1 MPRPAS
7 TLFQAR
13 LPCGPA
19 LDDLGALRAC
29 EKAAV
34 ECGYRVASRTGRA
47 LVLLPGPQ
55 SSLFR
60 CFAPQ
65 STHLPSP
72 TSGNGI
78 MAELVPKDDG
88 DGFEVTVAST
98 AQNIIGEAFVE
109 KLNRHMA
116 LPDGMDLPNPPEY
129 EMERQRSEVSLF
141 KKEASAYYYFSRLLL
156 SQDQPCGAA
165 AAEFVTAF
173 NQQYGATIANPSEM
187 QDSKAMSE
195 CMAAVARIAILV
207 KDHVDKRPAQE
218 GGLAHRLT
226 NAELHTWLQTSVERS
241 LFSRVSGNLWRLYEG
256 CHAANDAEYAR
267 KSQILSGLS
276 DATLMEMLE
285 IRPAFR
291 GVLAIPSKA
300 TGPLVPSTGDT
311 LPEGA
316 LPTPSTVAESA
327 DEPATEWSPAEELHG
342 YSPYERAAAS
352 LMQIEA
358 SLQAHRGVTPRE
370 ATEALVLSQLE
381 MKTCALEASEGK
393 VELAAMDDIMPLFI
407 FVALRSS
414 LKRPFACSRFMRDAL
429 GEDERMDS
437 EGRGVLLLESAARHV
452 AFDWD
457 ISSVLPSS

>member
-19 LDDLGALRAC
+19 LDDLAALRAC

-34 ECGYRVASRTGRA
+34 ECGYRVASRSGRA
-47 LVLLPGPQ
+47 LVLLPGPP

-60 CFAPQ
+60 CFTPQ
-65 STHLPSP
+65 AAHLPS
-72 TSGNGI
+72 TASGNGI
-78 MAELVPKDDG
+78 MTELVPKDDG
-88 DGFEVTVAST
+88 DGFEVTVASS
-98 AQNIIGEAFVE
+98 AQNVVGQSFVE

-116 LPDGMDLPNPPEY
+116 LPDTMDLSSPPED

-156 SQDQPCGAA
+156 NQEHPCGAA
-165 AAEFVTAF
+165 AAEFVTVF
-173 NQQYGATIANPSEM
+173 NQQHGVGSHM
-187 QDSKAMSE
+187 HSKDGKAMQE
-195 CMAAVARIAILV
+195 CIAAVARIAALV
-207 KDHVDKRPAQE
+207 KEHVDKRPAQE

-226 NAELHTWLQTSVERS
+226 NAELHTWLQSSVERS
-241 LFSRVSGNLWRLYEG
+241 IFSRISGNLWRLYEG
-256 CHAANDAEYAR
+256 CHAADDAEYSR
-267 KSQILSGLS
+267 KSRMLATLS

-291 GVLAIPSKA
+291 GAIAHVSKP
-300 TGPLVPSTGDT
+300 TGLVSSAGDHA
-311 LPEGA
+311 PEGSTA

-327 DEPATEWSPAEELHG
+327 DEPTTEWAPVEEHFG
-342 YSPYERAAAS
+342 YSPYERAAAALS
-352 LMQIEA
+352 QIEA

-370 ATEALVLSQLE
+370 ATEGLVLSQLE

-414 LKRPFACSRFMRDAL
+414 LTRPFACSRFMRDAL
-429 GEDERMDS
+429 GEEERMDS
-437 EGRGVLLLESAARHV
+437 EGRCVLLLESAARHV

-457 ISSVLPSS
+457 ISSVSPPS